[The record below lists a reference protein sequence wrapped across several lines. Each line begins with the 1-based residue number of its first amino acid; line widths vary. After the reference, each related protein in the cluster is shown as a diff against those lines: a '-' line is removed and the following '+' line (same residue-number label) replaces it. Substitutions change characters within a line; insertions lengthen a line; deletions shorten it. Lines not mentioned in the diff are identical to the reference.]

1 MIITVI
7 NSQNI
12 FSELHQSI
20 DKKEKVWYFA
30 CTMKKGILQNEE
42 YPIINNKRRDFN
54 D

>member
-12 FSELHQSI
+12 FSKLHQSI

-42 YPIINNKRRDFN
+42 YPVTIEKERFQ
-54 D
+54 